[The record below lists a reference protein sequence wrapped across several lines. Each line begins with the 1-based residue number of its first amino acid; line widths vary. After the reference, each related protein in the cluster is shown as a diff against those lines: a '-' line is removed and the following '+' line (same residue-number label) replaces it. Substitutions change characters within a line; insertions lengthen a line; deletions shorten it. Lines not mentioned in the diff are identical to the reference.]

1 MRSSPGA
8 RSDGK
13 GQTRLAPDRGHPL
26 QCRWM
31 DAAAKLL
38 TEQDMS
44 EGELGR
50 FATGKAVVY
59 STRCPGKESVNED
72 AAALIPVSA
81 RAGVLAVADGLG
93 GQPGGATAASIAIH
107 ALRACVGRAGS
118 EPGALRTAILDGFE
132 AANREVLALGIGAA
146 TTLVAV
152 EVDGTTL
159 RPYHVGDSAIVVV
172 GQRGRMKL
180 QTISHSPVGYAVEA
194 GVLDESEA
202 MHHEDRHLV
211 SNMIGA
217 TDMRIE
223 VGSPLQLARR
233 DSLLLATDGLLDNL
247 SSQEITELVRRGPL
261 GDVSR
266 RLVEAAGR
274 RMKGPNGGHPSKPD
288 DLTFIVFR
296 LDPGPV

>member
-1 MRSSPGA
+1 M
-8 RSDGK
+8 
-13 GQTRLAPDRGHPL
+13 LAPPRGYPL
-26 QCRWM
+26 QCRRM
-31 DAAAKLL
+31 EAAAKLL

-50 FATGKAVVY
+50 FAAGKVVVY

-72 AAALIPVSA
+72 AAALIPVGE

-93 GQPGGATAASIAIH
+93 GAPGGAEAASIAIH
-107 ALRACVGRAGS
+107 ALRTCVQRAGS
-118 EPGALRTAILDGFE
+118 DPGALRTAILDGFDE
-132 AANREVLALGIGAA
+132 ANRQVLALGVGAA

-152 EVDGTTL
+152 ELDGDTL

-180 QTISHSPVGYAVEA
+180 QTISHSPVGYAIEA
-194 GVLDESEA
+194 GVLDETEA
-202 MHHEDRHLV
+202 MHHEDRHLI

-223 VGSPLQLARR
+223 VGSRLQLARR

-247 SSQEITELVRRGPL
+247 SPLEIAELVRRGPL
-261 GDVSR
+261 AGVSQ
-266 RLVEAAGR
+266 RLAEAAGL

-296 LDPGPV
+296 LDPA